1 MFYNNRKTIY
11 ISLIIIALIF
21 SFMAGKRIGTGTL
34 SNKETT
40 KATVENTNYDN
51 TLSVKGNNYSLDYSI
66 INAMFLDKTSMQFN
80 VNSQGNTNV
89 STIKVVAK
97 DQDNNNLE
105 VDPTASA
112 DSNALG
118 YIVKLDTNTTKVSV
132 NVYPLTKVMASN
144 NKLDLTTIPFKTSEL
159 DVSLLKQEQIQNL
172 QN

>member
-1 MFYNNRKTIY
+1 MFFNNRKTIY

-21 SFMAGKRIGTGTL
+21 SFMAGKKIGNGTVN
-34 SNKETT
+34 NKQASSVTI
-40 KATVENTNYDN
+40 ENLNYDN
-51 TLSVKGNNYSLDYSI
+51 TLSVKGTNYSLDYSI
-66 INAMFLDKTSMQFN
+66 INAMFLDNTSMQFN

-112 DSNALG
+112 DNKALG
-118 YIVKLDTNTTKVSV
+118 YIVKLDSSTTKINIS
-132 NVYPLTKVMASN
+132 VYPLTKAMASN
-144 NKLDLTTIPFKTSEL
+144 NKLDLTTVPFKTSQL
-159 DVSLLKQEQIQNL
+159 NVSLLKQEQIQSL